1 MKKYKRTVRGE
12 IKYVIDVMHQG
23 KRRRKS
29 FSDFGESQRFE
40 KDGGLND
47 WLSSFDDEPDGFN
60 TTTSVGIKKYLENYQ
75 SRYPDARWSHI
86 ESRLSYLLKWGLG
99 SKKIDSIDVQ
109 YIQRRVEEQTS
120 WKTAS
125 SKYTYKNQFV
135 IFLNWCGLMGYCKK
149 TKWEIKTL
157 RMPPKEREIGIL
169 TPKQAELLLNE
180 DGGERNNSRS
190 WEKYKPSLAIML
202 FAGLRPQGEMEKL
215 DYSHIKHGESIS
227 VPASKTPS
235 RFISELPDNLWSWIP
250 DKKSGPVMP
259 SWKGMNQSRSRAV
272 KRLGFKYPADG
283 ARHSFG
289 SYGYWM
295 YGLEW
300 TMHTMGHMNYNTFKT
315 YYMNKKV
322 SKAEAEKY
330 FSI

>member
-12 IKYVIDVMHQG
+12 TKYVIDVMHHG

-29 FSDFGESQRFE
+29 FSSFSESLLFE
-40 KDGGLND
+40 KNNLNE
-47 WLSSFDDEPDGFN
+47 WLAKFEDQPDGYN
-60 TTTSVGIKKYLENYQ
+60 TTVSVGIKKYLENYQ
-75 SRYPDARWSHI
+75 SRYPKARWDKI

-99 SKKIDSIDVQ
+99 AQKIDSIDVQ
-109 YIQRRVEEQTS
+109 YIQRRVEEQSS

-125 SKYTYKNQFV
+125 TKYTYKNQFV
-135 IFLNWCGLMGYCKK
+135 IFLNWCGLLGYCRK

-157 RMPPKEREIGIL
+157 RMPPREREIGIL
-169 TPKQAELLLNE
+169 TPKQVERLLNE

-190 WEKYKPSLAIML
+190 WEKYRPSLAIMF

-215 DYSHIKHGESIS
+215 DYSDIKHGESIS

-235 RFISELPDNLWSWIP
+235 RFITGLPDNLWSWIP

-272 KRLGFKYPADG
+272 KRLGFKYPGDG

-300 TMHTMGHMNYNTFKT
+300 TMHTMGHMNYDTFKT

-330 FSI
+330 FNI

>member
-1 MKKYKRTVRGE
+1 
-12 IKYVIDVMHQG
+12 
-23 KRRRKS
+23 
-29 FSDFGESQRFE
+29 
-40 KDGGLND
+40 
-47 WLSSFDDEPDGFN
+47 
-60 TTTSVGIKKYLENYQ
+60 
-75 SRYPDARWSHI
+75 
-86 ESRLSYLLKWGLG
+86 
-99 SKKIDSIDVQ
+99 
-109 YIQRRVEEQTS
+109 
-120 WKTAS
+120 
-125 SKYTYKNQFV
+125 
-135 IFLNWCGLMGYCKK
+135 
-149 TKWEIKTL
+149 
-157 RMPPKEREIGIL
+157 
-169 TPKQAELLLNE
+169 
-180 DGGERNNSRS
+180 
-190 WEKYKPSLAIML
+190 ML

-300 TMHTMGHMNYNTFKT
+300 TMHAMGHMNYNTFKT